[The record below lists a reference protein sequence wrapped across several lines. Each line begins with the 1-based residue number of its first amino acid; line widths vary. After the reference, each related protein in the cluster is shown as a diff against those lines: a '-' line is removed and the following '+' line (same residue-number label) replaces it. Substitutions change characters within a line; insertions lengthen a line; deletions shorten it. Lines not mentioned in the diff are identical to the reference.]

1 MRRGRQS
8 LMRLLAVLLAVA
20 AGSAASA
27 QTTGKLFGT
36 VRDAQGNPIIGTNV
50 LIKGTRMGAATDLDG
65 QFFVLN
71 ISVGSYDIQVSSL
84 GYSMVTLEGV
94 GIEGGLTT
102 NLDVTLQSSAIQME
116 EVTIIYERP
125 QIQRDQTFKVQ
136 TLKAADMRELP
147 VNDLSDVLSL
157 QAGVTRNIS
166 TTPVNSQPVFGQ
178 FATIPTDGFHFRGG
192 REGEVEYLYDGVPV
206 RDDLWGGFEVDAING
221 EGLEDMSVYS
231 GTFGAQYG
239 EAMSGVMVFNP
250 ISQVKE
256 HLEWYASGYTDRIG
270 GKTGFNGGSENTWQ
284 GEMHLAGPVP
294 YAKNIG
300 FSLNSRYYTTDGYI
314 FGFIYP
320 DWVDSEGRDKTGT
333 AKEVPMQF
341 RDIFFNTGKIMYQ
354 ATENLRIDVGGFA
367 GVSQAG
373 NYNHYFKYNPF
384 GTPTV
389 DLNQTL
395 AYMKW
400 NHALSDRTYYSVVVS
415 RYDRTFHSSV
425 WNTAADYAVI
435 PQNGSGEFSVSG
447 EDWVYFDSRYLRFGA
462 EGQVTSQVNNQNLVS
477 LGGSFD
483 QAHAVLRR
491 LNPDGF
497 SPIENYNY
505 MPIKASYYVTDKME
519 FNTIGMILN
528 LGLRLDVV
536 DPMRTFPTDIHD
548 TEDSPQKGVKASSY
562 FSPRIGVSYP
572 ISDKAAFH
580 FGYGHYYQYP
590 NFYKVYQGANRSYPK
605 YPAPNIQSV
614 SGAIAVGDIK
624 EEHTVNYEGGVQT
637 RLGEKVTL
645 DVTGFYRETS
655 NLIGTIIIED
665 VKGNRFPALDNI
677 NYSTVKGVEFTLRRF
692 FSNTFSAFLNYT
704 YSQTLVSSSLLFDQQ
719 TDVSRTYLADW
730 DQPQVFS
737 GSLSFKFPREWG
749 FTLTGGASSGFPYTF
764 NTFAPNE
771 ERGPMIISM
780 DTYVYKD
787 FKWAGMKQRIFLQ
800 VNNLLNRR
808 NVWWVYSDSGKPGVD
823 ASDATSD
830 DYTNDPTMWGPGRRI
845 QIGLSLWGD

>member
-1 MRRGRQS
+1 
-8 LMRLLAVLLAVA
+8 MRLLAVLLAVGIA
-20 AGSAASA
+20 ASASA

-36 VRDAQGNPIIGTNV
+36 VKDAQGKAIVGANV
-50 LIKGTRMGAATDLDG
+50 LVKGTRMGAASDLDG

-71 ISVGSYDIQVSSL
+71 IPVGSYDIQVSSL
-84 GYSMVTLEGV
+84 GYSTITLEEV

-102 NLDVTLQSSAIQME
+102 NLDITLQSSAIQMQ
-116 EVTIIYERP
+116 EVTVVYERP
-125 QIQRDQTFKVQ
+125 PIQKDQTFKVQ

-157 QAGVTRNIS
+157 QAGITRNIATS
-166 TTPVNSQPVFGQ
+166 PVNSQPVFGQ

-192 REGEVEYLYDGVPV
+192 REGEVQYLFDGVPV

-250 ISQVKE
+250 ISQIKQK
-256 HLEWYASGYTDRIG
+256 LEWYASGYTDRIG

-284 GEMHLAGPVP
+284 GEVHLAGPIP
-294 YAKNIG
+294 LTKNLG

-314 FGFIYP
+314 YGFIYP
-320 DWVDSEGRDKTGT
+320 VWVDSEGHDKTGT
-333 AKEVPMQF
+333 PKEVPMQF
-341 RDIFFNTGKIMYQ
+341 RDIFFNTGKLMYQ
-354 ATENLRIDVGGFA
+354 ATQNLRIDIGGFA
-367 GVSQAG
+367 GASQSG

-389 DLNQTL
+389 DLKQTL
-395 AYMKW
+395 AYLKW
-400 NHALSDRTYYSVVVS
+400 NHALSDRTYYSVIFS

-425 WNTAADYAVI
+425 WDNAADYAVI

-447 EDWVYFDSRYLRFGA
+447 EDWVYFDSRYLRLGTEA
-462 EGQVTSQVNNQNLVS
+462 QVTSQVNNQNLVS
-477 LGGSFD
+477 VGGSFD
-483 QAHAVLRR
+483 QANAILRR

-497 SPIENYNY
+497 ASIENYNY
-505 MPIKASYYVTDKME
+505 KPIKASYYVTDKME
-519 FNTIGMILN
+519 FNAIGMILN
-528 LGLRLDVV
+528 LGLRYDVV
-536 DPMRTFPTDIHD
+536 DPMRTFPTDIKD
-548 TEDSPQKGVKASSY
+548 TEDSPDKGVKASSY
-562 FSPRIGVSYP
+562 ISPRIGVSYP

-590 NFYKVYQGANRSYPK
+590 NFYEVYQGANRDYPK

-655 NLIGTIIIED
+655 NLIGTVIIED

-677 NYSTVKGVEFTLRRF
+677 NYSTVKGLEFTLRRF
-692 FSNTFSAFLNYT
+692 FSNTFSAFINYT
-704 YSQTLVSSSLLFDQQ
+704 YSQTLVSSSLLFSQQ
-719 TDVSRTYLADW
+719 TDYTRTYLADW
-730 DQPQVFS
+730 DQPHVFS
-737 GSLSFKFPREWG
+737 ASFSFKFPQNWG

-764 NTFAPNE
+764 NAFAPNE
-771 ERGPMIISM
+771 ERGPMLI
-780 DTYVYKD
+780 DTNSYIYKD
-787 FKWAGMKQRIFLQ
+787 FKYGGMRQRLFLQ
-800 VNNLLNRR
+800 VNNILNRR

-830 DYTNDPTMWGPGRRI
+830 DYTNNPAMWGPGRRI
-845 QIGLSLWGD
+845 QVGLSLWGD